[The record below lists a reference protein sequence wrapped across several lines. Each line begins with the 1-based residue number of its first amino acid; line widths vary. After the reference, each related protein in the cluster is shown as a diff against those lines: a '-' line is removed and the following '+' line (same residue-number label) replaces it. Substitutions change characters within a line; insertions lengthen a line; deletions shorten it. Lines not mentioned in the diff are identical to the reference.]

1 MTFASLVFLYGFL
14 PVVLVIYHVLPRK
27 ARNVFL
33 LLANIVFY
41 GWGEPQFLLL
51 IAFSCVTNFL
61 FGKAIGHRRA
71 QQPQAAKK
79 LLIIAIVVDVALLV
93 VFKYTN
99 FFTGI
104 LHSFFP
110 VLPQS
115 KIPLPLGISFYTFHV
130 LSYLIDVYRGD
141 AQAQKSLVR
150 FGTYMSLFP
159 QMVAGPIVRYK
170 EIADQLGIRKE
181 TLQRFGSGVVL
192 FCVGLAKKVLLANQ
206 MGRLW
211 ELLQQSSSQLGV
223 LGAWGGAAAFTFQIY
238 FDFAGYSDMARG
250 LGRMFGFELP
260 LNFNYPYISKSVT
273 EFWRRWHMT
282 LSFWFRDYVYIPLG
296 GSRCSLK
303 RTLFNVF
310 VVWLLTGMW
319 HGANWNFIFWG
330 LYYFVFLAL
339 EKCFLKKLL
348 DRAPA
353 FLSHLYT
360 ILVFVVGWVLF
371 SVEELPALGQY
382 LAAMF
387 GANGLLPGAEAA
399 NALSMYLPLLVVAA
413 IGSVPLVH
421 KLYQR
426 LPKRAALAVAGVGC
440 VCVLLLCT
448 ASLISQG
455 YNPDL
460 YAHF

>member
-1 MTFASLVFLYGFL
+1 
-14 PVVLVIYHVLPRK
+14 
-27 ARNVFL
+27 
-33 LLANIVFY
+33 
-41 GWGEPQFLLL
+41 
-51 IAFSCVTNFL
+51 
-61 FGKAIGHRRA
+61 
-71 QQPQAAKK
+71 
-79 LLIIAIVVDVALLV
+79 
-93 VFKYTN
+93 
-99 FFTGI
+99 
-104 LHSFFP
+104 
-110 VLPQS
+110 
-115 KIPLPLGISFYTFHV
+115 
-130 LSYLIDVYRGD
+130 
-141 AQAQKSLVR
+141 
-150 FGTYMSLFP
+150 
-159 QMVAGPIVRYK
+159 
-170 EIADQLGIRKE
+170 
-181 TLQRFGSGVVL
+181 
-192 FCVGLAKKVLLANQ
+192 
-206 MGRLW
+206 
-211 ELLQQSSSQLGV
+211 
-223 LGAWGGAAAFTFQIY
+223 
-238 FDFAGYSDMARG
+238 
-250 LGRMFGFELP
+250 
-260 LNFNYPYISKSVT
+260 
-273 EFWRRWHMT
+273 MT

-399 NALSMYLPLLVVAA
+399 NALCMYLPLLVVAA
-413 IGSVPLVH
+413 IGSAPLVH

-426 LPKRAALAVAGVGC
+426 LPKRAALAIAGVGC